1 MRQRIA
7 LKIGKRTDHK
17 YHTSKQFV
25 LIILERLSS
34 LINDTVRLIGVC
46 FEDWTCN
53 INIITFLEIDWKVN
67 G

>member
-25 LIILERLSS
+25 LIILERLSN
-34 LINDTVRLIGVC
+34 LINDTARLIGVC

-53 INIITFLEIDWKVN
+53 IKNNIS
-67 G
+67 